1 MTEPIV
7 PTVATVGVHIVD
19 ILARPVSHIPEGQ
32 DTALVDQIRLT
43 AAGSAAGTAVDLVKL
58 GNEVVSMGAIGD
70 DELGDFLVAVMTKRG
85 VDVSRLTRKAGEQ
98 TAASILPIRPDGGR
112 PSFHVPGANLGVT
125 SSDLDVALL
134 REVRAVHLGG
144 MDVTFGLGDPAFFS
158 LLDSLR
164 ADGVIVTMDLLSEMP
179 DLLGMARAFLPHV
192 DYVLPND
199 SQALLMAAGLTPG
212 VPAGDAATSGGD
224 SPTGDATGGPATGSP
239 GTDTTVTSTVGSTTP
254 SAGGSVSD
262 GAGSVGE
269 SVSEGTASVG
279 ESVSDGTAS
288 VGGSV
293 SEGSSAAFAGGS
305 IAEVSAAAMAL
316 LAEGPRGVLVTM
328 GGAGSLVVTE
338 AGVEQVP
345 ALKVEVSDTTG
356 CGDAYCAGFITG
368 LLHGQD
374 VLGAARWG
382 TAAAARVATGLGSD
396 AGLTDLAST
405 LALLT

>member
-1 MTEPIV
+1 MTV

-19 ILARPVSHIPEGQ
+19 ILARPVSYIPEGQ

-43 AAGSAAGTAVDLVKL
+43 AAGTAAGTAVDLVKL

-70 DELGDFLVAVMTKRG
+70 DELGDFLVAVMTKHG

-125 SSDLDVALL
+125 LSDLDVARLS
-134 REVRAVHLGG
+134 EVRAVHLGG
-144 MDVTFGLGDPAFFS
+144 MDVTFGLGDPAFFA

-164 ADGVIVTMDLLSEMP
+164 AAGVIVTMDLLSEMP

-199 SQALLMAAGLTPG
+199 SQALLMAAGLTT
-212 VPAGDAATSGGD
+212 AAPVGEASGAD
-224 SPTGDATGGPATGSP
+224 SPTGNA
-239 GTDTTVTSTVGSTTP
+239 
-254 SAGGSVSD
+254 AGGSLAEGPAAESPVAGPTRSSAAGTLAEGPSED
-262 GAGSVGE
+262 GSL
-269 SVSEGTASVG
+269 
-279 ESVSDGTAS
+279 
-288 VGGSV
+288 
-293 SEGSSAAFAGGS
+293 SEGSSVAFAGGS
-305 IAEVSAAAMAL
+305 LAELSAAAVAL

-338 AGVEQVP
+338 AGIEQVP

-396 AGLTDLAST
+396 AGLTDLEST

>member
-1 MTEPIV
+1 MTA

-19 ILARPVSHIPEGQ
+19 ILARPVSYIPEGQ

-85 VDVSRLTRKAGEQ
+85 VDVSRLIRKAGEQ

-125 SSDLDVALL
+125 SSDLDVARL

-199 SQALLMAAGLTPG
+199 SQALLMAADLTPSA
-212 VPAGDAATSGGD
+212 PAGDAAVSGGD
-224 SPTGDATGGPATGSP
+224 SPA
-239 GTDTTVTSTVGSTTP
+239 
-254 SAGGSVSD
+254 
-262 GAGSVGE
+262 E
-269 SVSEGTASVG
+269 E
-279 ESVSDGTAS
+279 
-288 VGGSV
+288 
-293 SEGSSAAFAGGS
+293 S
-305 IAEVSAAAMAL
+305 IAAVSAAAMAL

-338 AGVEQVP
+338 AGIEQVP

-396 AGLTDLAST
+396 AGLTDLEST
-405 LALLT
+405 LALLA

>member
-1 MTEPIV
+1 MTA

-19 ILARPVSHIPEGQ
+19 ILARPVSYIPEGQ

-125 SSDLDVALL
+125 SSDLDVARL

-144 MDVTFGLGDPAFFS
+144 MDVTFGLGDPAFFA

-192 DYVLPND
+192 DYVLPNG
-199 SQALLMAAGLTPG
+199 SQALLMAAGLTTG
-212 VPAGDAATSGGD
+212 GPAGDAPAPGGD
-224 SPTGDATGGPATGSP
+224 SPTGDAT
-239 GTDTTVTSTVGSTTP
+239 
-254 SAGGSVSD
+254 
-262 GAGSVGE
+262 
-269 SVSEGTASVG
+269 
-279 ESVSDGTAS
+279 
-288 VGGSV
+288 
-293 SEGSSAAFAGGS
+293 GGS

-338 AGVEQVP
+338 AGIEQVP

-396 AGLTDLAST
+396 AGLTDLEST